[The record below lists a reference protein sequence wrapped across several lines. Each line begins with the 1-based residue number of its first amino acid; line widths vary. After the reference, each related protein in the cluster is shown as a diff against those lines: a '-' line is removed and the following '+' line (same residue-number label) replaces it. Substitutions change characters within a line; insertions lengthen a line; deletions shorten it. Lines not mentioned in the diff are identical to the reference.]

1 MSLRGIPQILWH
13 YLQTRSRRFR
23 TREELLAWQDRQVK
37 RFLKGI
43 LPRSPYYQERFGA
56 SGLDTWRDWPTIDKA
71 EMMRNFDRLNTVGA
85 KAEDAFRVAL
95 EAERSR
101 DFAPMLGAITVGL
114 SSGTSGNRGLFLVA
128 PPERFRWA
136 GAMLARLLPG
146 SIKDRHRVAF
156 FLRANS
162 NLYETVGSSRIAF
175 EFFDLM
181 APIEVH
187 VARLNQFQPTVLIGP
202 PSLLRL
208 LAEHPGLA
216 IAPLK
221 VVSVAEVLDPLDEGC
236 LQERFGGVIHQVYQC
251 TEGFL
256 AVTCAHGTLHLNED
270 MVAFDREVLDAENRK
285 FIPILT
291 DFSRTTQPII
301 RYRLNDI
308 LTERAEPCPCGSV
321 MTALERIEGR
331 SDDLFYFVPQGDAR
345 QDAACHEHGHDHDH
359 STHDPHDAA
368 PKSPERLI
376 PVFPDFIRRAVME
389 AAPEALEYRV
399 CQHSAEFV
407 EVSLRL
413 PGEAEEVEARVAMR
427 LAQLADDLGAQ
438 PPLVTFTPYEAHRS
452 DRKLRRV
459 ERRFALP

>member
-1 MSLRGIPQILWH
+1 MSLRGIPRILWH

-37 RFLKGI
+37 RFLKGT

-56 SGLDTWRDWPTIDKA
+56 LGLETWRDWPTIDKA
-71 EMMRNFDRLNTVGA
+71 EMMRNFDRLNTVGVS
-85 KAEDAFRVAL
+85 AEDAFRVAL

-114 SSGTSGNRGLFLVA
+114 SSGTSGNRGLFLVS

-146 SIKDRHRVAF
+146 SIRDRHRVAF

-181 APIEVH
+181 APIEAH
-187 VARLNQFQPTVLIGP
+187 VARLNQFQPTLLIGP

-208 LAEHPGLA
+208 LAEHPELA

-221 VVSVAEVLDPLDEGC
+221 VVSVAEVLDPLDERC

-270 MVAFDREVLDAENRK
+270 MVAFDREVLDAESRK

-308 LTERAEPCPCGSV
+308 LTEREEPCPCGSV

-331 SDDLFYFVPQGDAR
+331 SDDLFYFAPQETEA
-345 QDAACHEHGHDHDH
+345 
-359 STHDPHDAA
+359 
-368 PKSPERLI
+368 LI

-413 PGEAEEVEARVAMR
+413 PGDAEEVEARVAMR

-438 PPLVTFTPYEAHRS
+438 PPSVTFTPYEAHRS

-459 ERRFALP
+459 ERRFNLP

>member
-1 MSLRGIPQILWH
+1 MSGQAVPRILWH
-13 YLQTRSRRFR
+13 YLRAKARRFR
-23 TREELLAWQDRQVK
+23 TREELLTWQERQVA

-43 LPRSPYYQERFGA
+43 LPRSPYYQERVSLGHA
-56 SGLDTWRDWPTIDKA
+56 PDEAVRSWREWPIIDKA
-71 EMMRNFDRLNTVGA
+71 EMMLHFDRLNTAGVR
-85 KAEDAFRVAL
+85 KEDAFRVAL

-101 DFAPMLGAITVGL
+101 DFAPMLGEITVGL
-114 SSGTSGNRGLFLVA
+114 SSGTSGNRGLFLVS
-128 PPERFRWA
+128 PSERYLWA
-136 GAMLARLLPG
+136 GTMLARLLPG
-146 SIKDRHRVAF
+146 SILDRNRVAF

-162 NLYETVGSSRIAF
+162 NLYETVGSRRIAF

-181 APIEVH
+181 APLDAH

-202 PSLLRL
+202 PSLLRF
-208 LAEHPGLA
+208 LAEHAGLA
-216 IAPLK
+216 IAPVK
-221 VVSVAEVLDPLDEGC
+221 VVSVAEVLDPLDERC
-236 LQERFGGVIHQVYQC
+236 LQERFGPVIHQVYQC

-256 AVTCAHGTLHLNED
+256 AATCSHGTLHLNED
-270 MVAFDREVLDAENRK
+270 LVVFEREVLDAENRK
-285 FIPILT
+285 FVPILT

-331 SDDLFYFVPQGDAR
+331 SDDLFYFPAQGV
-345 QDAACHEHGHDHDH
+345 
-359 STHDPHDAA
+359 
-368 PKSPERLI
+368 ERPV

-399 CQHSAEFV
+399 CQLAEGLV

-413 PGEAEEVEARVAMR
+413 VAEDPDVEARVATRMAR
-427 LAQLADDLGAQ
+427 LADELGAV
-438 PPLVTFTPYEAHRS
+438 PPMVTFTPYEAHRS

-459 ERRFALP
+459 ERRF

>member
-13 YLQTRSRRFR
+13 YAQTRSRRFR

-37 RFLKGI
+37 RFLTGI
-43 LPRSPYYQERFGA
+43 LPRSPYYQERLGPLGID
-56 SGLDTWRDWPTIDKA
+56 SWRDWPTIDKT
-71 EMMRNFDRLNTVGA
+71 EMMRNFDRLNTVGVT
-85 KAEDAFRVAL
+85 AEDAFRVAL

-101 DFAPMLGAITVGL
+101 DFAPMLGTITVGL
-114 SSGTSGNRGLFLVA
+114 SSGTSGNRGLFLVS
-128 PPERFRWA
+128 PVERFRWA

-146 SIKDRHRVAF
+146 SILDRHRVAF

-181 APIEVH
+181 ESIEAH
-187 VARLNQFQPTVLIGP
+187 VARLNRFQPTVLIGP

-208 LAEHPGLA
+208 LAEHPELA
-216 IAPLK
+216 IAPIK
-221 VVSVAEVLDPLDEGC
+221 VVSVAEVLDPLDERC

-270 MVAFDREVLDAENRK
+270 MVAVQREVLDASNRK

-321 MTALERIEGR
+321 MMALERIEGR
-331 SDDLFYFVPQGDAR
+331 SDDLFYFAT
-345 QDAACHEHGHDHDH
+345 QDAAR
-359 STHDPHDAA
+359 
-368 PKSPERLI
+368 PEAERMV

-413 PGEAEEVEARVAMR
+413 PAETGEVEARVAMR

-438 PPLVTFTPYEAHRS
+438 PPSVTFTPYEAHRS

-459 ERRFALP
+459 ERRFTP